1 MSVEVDRATVPC
13 AVCGA
18 QVQELRRGRC
28 WDCYRQWAEL
38 RPVGRGA
45 ACAVCHERRRE
56 HLRLIEVHTRTLSL
70 CFLCAART
78 LRLEDV
84 PPTLEGLRNRLQRER
99 RGVERR
105 GDALDSR
112 IFPRERRV
120 GDRRDQ
126 PRAARS
132 GDTDPAFK
140 LPEFDDLVIE
150 IDEADIEEMETTQV
164 RARPTRSNP

>member
-13 AVCGA
+13 TVCGA

-28 WDCYRQWAEL
+28 WDCYRQWAEM

-45 ACAVCHERRRE
+45 CCAVCQERRRE

-84 PPTLEGLRNRLQRER
+84 PPTLEGLRDRLRRDRRTDER
-99 RGVERR
+99 RS
-105 GDALDSR
+105 DALDRR

-120 GDRRDQ
+120 GDRRDA
-126 PRAARS
+126 PRLPHS
-132 GDTDPAFK
+132 GDTNPSFR
-140 LPEFDDLVIE
+140 LPDFDELVIE
-150 IDEADIEEMETTQV
+150 IDETDIEEIEETLV
-164 RARPTRSNP
+164 RARPTR

>member
-13 AVCGA
+13 GVCGA
-18 QVQELRRGRC
+18 EVQELRRGRC

-45 ACAVCHERRRE
+45 SCAVCHERRRE
-56 HLRLIEVHTRTLSL
+56 HLRLIEVHTRTLAL

-84 PPTLEGLRNRLQRER
+84 PPTLEGLRNRLRRER
-99 RGVERR
+99 RGNERR
-105 GDALDSR
+105 GDTLDSR

-120 GDRRDQ
+120 GDRRDA
-126 PRAARS
+126 PRAART
-132 GDTDPAFK
+132 GDTDPAFR
-140 LPEFDDLVIE
+140 LPDFDDLVIE
-150 IDEADIEEMETTQV
+150 IDENDIEEMETTQV
-164 RARPTRSNP
+164 RQRPVRP